1 MSMFF
6 TIRSTKRR
14 AASRTQAGKR
24 TILAAPRQLMT
35 DRRSIQAAPRHL
47 MTDWR
52 SIQAAPRQLIFDN
65 RRTHIA
71 PFTTSA
77 LFLVH
82 SLVVFTFNAVEGA
95 ISYKG
100 WLLTCDKRTTFSK
113 GWQLTCDKRST
124 FCSPAMGEFTYILSS
139 LIVFH
144 KLLFMGAVLHK
155 GWQLTCDKRS
165 TFSKGWLLTCDK
177 RTTFYAPP
185 VHKKIS
191 CIYLNHFDFLFSLA
205 GVLNCNLHRSATY
218 KGAVYYTS
226 FILKVNDILV
236 NTVAAPFF
244 SEYCI
249 CVHDSLKPTTVK
261 GAKFP
266 TVLPPSIINTF
277 IFSVAAPFSAVR
289 RSILPA
295 AVLLPFR
302 RRSVLRKICP

>member
-1 MSMFF
+1 MSLFF

-35 DRRSIQAAPRHL
+35 GR
-47 MTDWR
+47 R
-52 SIQAAPRQLIFDN
+52 SIQAAPRQLMTGRRSVQAATRQLMTDKRSVQAAPQQLFFDN

-77 LFLVH
+77 LHDVH
-82 SLVVFTFNAVEGA
+82 SLVFYTFNAVEGA

-100 WLLTCDKRTTFSK
+100 W
-113 GWQLTCDKRST
+113 QLT
-124 FCSPAMGEFTYILSS
+124 Y
-139 LIVFH
+139 
-144 KLLFMGAVLHK
+144 
-155 GWQLTCDKRS
+155 
-165 TFSKGWLLTCDK
+165 
-177 RTTFYAPP
+177 
-185 VHKKIS
+185 
-191 CIYLNHFDFLFSLA
+191 N
-205 GVLNCNLHRSATY
+205 

-236 NTVAAPFF
+236 NSVAAPFI

-249 CVHDSLKPTTVK
+249 YVHDSLKPTTVK

-266 TVLPPSIINTF
+266 TVLPPLIINTF
-277 IFSVAAPFSAVR
+277 IFPVAAPFSAVR
-289 RSILPA
+289 RSVVPA
-295 AVLLPFR
+295 TALLPFR

>member
-1 MSMFF
+1 MAVTKFFVIFASEKSKKQHFHSVCTKADDVMSMFF

-35 DRRSIQAAPRHL
+35 DRRSIQA
-47 MTDWR
+47 T
-52 SIQAAPRQLIFDN
+52 PRQLIFDN

-77 LFLVH
+77 IFLVH

-100 WLLTCDKRTTFSK
+100 WLLSCD
-113 GWQLTCDKRST
+113 
-124 FCSPAMGEFTYILSS
+124 
-139 LIVFH
+139 
-144 KLLFMGAVLHK
+144 
-155 GWQLTCDKRS
+155 
-165 TFSKGWLLTCDK
+165 
-177 RTTFYAPP
+177 
-185 VHKKIS
+185 
-191 CIYLNHFDFLFSLA
+191 
-205 GVLNCNLHRSATY
+205 

-266 TVLPPSIINTF
+266 TVLPPLIINTF

-289 RSILPA
+289 RSIVPA